1 MMWTRCW
8 WSVIGNIP
16 LAGLTAETAI
26 AGTVTVAVP
35 ESAVLVTEV
44 AVIETDRSLA
54 GGAGAVQVTDPLF
67 PLEVVGD
74 TDRSWP

>member
-1 MMWTRCW
+1 
-8 WSVIGNIP
+8 
-16 LAGLTAETAI
+16 
-26 AGTVTVAVP
+26 VAVP

-44 AVIETDRSLA
+44 AVIEADRSLA

-74 TDRSWP
+74 TDRS